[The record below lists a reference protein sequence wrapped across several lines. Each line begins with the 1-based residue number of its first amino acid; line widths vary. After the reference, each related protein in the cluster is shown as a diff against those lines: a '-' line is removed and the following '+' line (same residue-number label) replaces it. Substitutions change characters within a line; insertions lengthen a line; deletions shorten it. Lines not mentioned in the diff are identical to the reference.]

1 MENCITLKIVKFLD
15 NIYINYKLNQRTNDG
30 TEQCLK
36 CYELNS
42 SF

>member
-15 NIYINYKLNQRTNDG
+15 INYKLNQRTNVG

-36 CYELNS
+36 CYEINS